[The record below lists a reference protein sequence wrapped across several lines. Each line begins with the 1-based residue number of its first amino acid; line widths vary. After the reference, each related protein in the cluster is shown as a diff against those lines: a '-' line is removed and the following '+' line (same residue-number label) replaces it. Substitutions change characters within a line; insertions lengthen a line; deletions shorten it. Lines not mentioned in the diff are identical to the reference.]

1 MIGAEQRSTPH
12 VQRELSDHVRMME
25 WQLSEL
31 RGKLAEATDH
41 RSSTRK
47 TAETMV
53 ANIIKARRRRD
64 ESFDAGLF
72 ADPAW
77 DILLELYAAALQ
89 QHRMSVSSVCVA
101 SAVPATTA
109 LRWIDKLDHIG
120 LITRTA
126 DTFDGRRI
134 WVALTEGATR
144 SMDSYIEQC
153 RSEAFSV

>member
-1 MIGAEQRSTPH
+1 MIGTEQFSTPL
-12 VQRELSDHVRMME
+12 VRRDLADHVSMME

-31 RGKLAEATDH
+31 RSKLAKTTD
-41 RSSTRK
+41 RPSSTPK
-47 TAETMV
+47 TAETTV
-53 ANIIKARRRRD
+53 ASIIKARRGRD
-64 ESFDAGLF
+64 ETFDAGLF

-77 DILLELYAAALQ
+77 DILLELYGAALR
-89 QHRMSVSSVCVA
+89 QHRMSVSSVCAA

-120 LITRTA
+120 LITRTP

-134 WVALTEGATR
+134 WVALTKRATR

-153 RSEAFSV
+153 RSDAFSV